1 MSTRNW
7 SIFTADSARR
17 SQSVSWPCGPPRNCS
32 VDTARDEANNP
43 GPLSSLAPWRSS
55 GTTVITEHCRF
66 QLEASKLGRDVVFQV
81 TVFEKEE
88 RRRRKLFAATQCSDP
103 FHFLIQFIIREAPD
117 FDTLLQRFVRQ
128 LEYRG
133 FEPQRL
139 RIRDG
144 GKWEKWKP
152 VPRAPIDSA
161 EAAAVAAAK
170 SVEKTAKKP
179 RAKSK

>member
-1 MSTRNW
+1 M
-7 SIFTADSARR
+7 
-17 SQSVSWPCGPPRNCS
+17 
-32 VDTARDEANNP
+32 
-43 GPLSSLAPWRSS
+43 
-55 GTTVITEHCRF
+55 ITEHCRF

-88 RRRRKLFAATQCSDP
+88 RRRKKLFAATQCSDP

-128 LEYRG
+128 LDHRG

-139 RIRDG
+139 RIRGD

-152 VPRAPIDSA
+152 VPRAPTDSA
-161 EAAAVAAAK
+161 EVAAVAAAK
-170 SVEKTAKKP
+170 SAQDKSGKAGKAGKASS
-179 RAKSK
+179 AKSK